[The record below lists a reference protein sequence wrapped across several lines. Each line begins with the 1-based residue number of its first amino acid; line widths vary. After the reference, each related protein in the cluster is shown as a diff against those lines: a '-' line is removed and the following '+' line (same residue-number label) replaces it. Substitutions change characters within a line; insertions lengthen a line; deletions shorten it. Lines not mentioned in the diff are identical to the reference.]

1 MNQLIGGVFAL
12 IGIYKCVPLVHGS
25 QGCANYVK
33 HIIVEHF
40 KEPID
45 IATTGFHE
53 SSAIYG
59 GVENII
65 KAIENIEISKNPE
78 LIGICTTG
86 LSEII
91 GENIKSDVKSNYN
104 NKNIIAINTPSYNGS
119 HIDGYNNAMY
129 SIISGILEK
138 ENEIEIKKENKN
150 NKNNKINLIHGVVN
164 PGDVRE
170 LQYIFDN
177 LGIEYNLLNDIKS
190 MDRPLRLPKE
200 EYPKCDTTIDNIKNS
215 IYSKATVSFGMEG
228 VDGASYLE
236 KYGVISC
243 NLKYPIG
250 IENTD
255 NFIINLLKIAGEN
268 DISDISNIS
277 EKLLDDRGYALDA
290 MANTNDKLKNKKV
303 AIYGAPDQVIGFVDL
318 ANEIGLNVVAVLSNT
333 KTNYFAKTMQKL
345 NQNIE
350 VISGDLYDF
359 EKSLKDKNIDFIIG
373 DYRSKYVA
381 NSLNIPSLKVGFP
394 VIDVYGHP
402 KKTML
407 GYNGALNLINEMAN
421 L

>member
-12 IGIYKCVPLVHGS
+12 IGMYKCIPLVHGS

-53 SSAIYG
+53 YSAIQG
-59 GVENII
+59 EGIENII
-65 KAIENIEISKNPE
+65 KAIENIEVSKNPE

-86 LSEII
+86 LSETI
-91 GENIKSDVKSNYN
+91 GENIKSDIKNNYN
-104 NKNIIAINTPSYNGS
+104 NKNIVAINTPSYSGS

-138 ENEIEIKKENKN
+138 DNEIEIKKE
-150 NKNNKINLIHGVVN
+150 KNNKINLIHGVVN

-170 LQYIFDN
+170 LQHIFDN
-177 LGIEYNLLNDIKS
+177 LGIQYNLLNDIKS

-250 IENTD
+250 IKNTD
-255 NFIINLLKIAGEN
+255 KFILNLLNTAGEN
-268 DISDISNIS
+268 DISDISNIP
-277 EKLLDDRGYALDA
+277 EPLLDDRGYALDA
-290 MANTNDKLKNKKV
+290 MANTNAKLKNKKV
-303 AIYGAPDQVIGFVDL
+303 AIYGAPDQVIGLVDL
-318 ANEIGLNVVAVLSNT
+318 ANEIGLKVVAVLSNT
-333 KTNYFAKTMQKL
+333 KTNYFAETIQKL
-345 NQNIE
+345 NRNIE

-359 EKSLKDKNIDFIIG
+359 GKSLKDKNIDFIIG
-373 DYRSKYVA
+373 DYRSKYIA
-381 NSLNIPSLKVGFP
+381 NSLNVPSLKVGFP